1 MNIKKTIAI
10 ITLIGVTNLFSISLK
25 EIDKLVDKINNS
37 KNANYR
43 QELMNK
49 LNNDIDA
56 LNQRDYYEAQ
66 IIIHGNLKPFK

>member
-1 MNIKKTIAI
+1 MNVKKTIAI
-10 ITLIGVTNLFSISLK
+10 ITIIGVTNLFSTNLK
-25 EIDKLVDKINNS
+25 EIDRLVDKINNS
-37 KNANYR
+37 KSVHYR

-49 LNNDIDA
+49 LNNDIET